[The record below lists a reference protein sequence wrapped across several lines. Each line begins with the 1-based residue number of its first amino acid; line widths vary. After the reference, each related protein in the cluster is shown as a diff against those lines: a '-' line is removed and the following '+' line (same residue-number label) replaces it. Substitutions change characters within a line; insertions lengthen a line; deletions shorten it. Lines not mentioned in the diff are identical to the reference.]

1 MLRLFSYICAVYGGM
16 AGFLGLFCFV
26 VRLPDLVQ
34 SARFKAFWRRQ
45 AARASRWSP
54 RSNA

>member
-45 AARASRWSP
+45 AGTRVAMVAKEQR
-54 RSNA
+54 